1 MKNQIFV
8 ALAVVGYLS
17 IGSADTVNLEQE
29 IQIENQETQL
39 EDNYIQ
45 SDILAQKAVI
55 IGNETLQSLKA
66 NLAFIE
72 RLENDPK
79 FVKCI
84 VSKGNL
90 TKLKQLAKGAKRLL
104 NRGKISQQDYSQ
116 YISKLN
122 SQKASLKQKINSKCQ
137 E

>member
-17 IGSADTVNLEQE
+17 MGSADTVNLEQE
-29 IQIENQETQL
+29 IQTENQETQL

-45 SDILAQKAVI
+45 STILAQKAVR
-55 IGNETLQSLKA
+55 IGNETLQSLKS

-79 FVKCI
+79 FVQCI